1 MGDRLR
7 SAKLVTVVLFSLALV
22 YCATTPEPSPG
33 ELLGAPSEIG
43 EADQTVAVVEAL
55 RQARVAIARAAEAGA
70 ETYDPFVLEEARN
83 ALQESER
90 LQTSDPERAGAAATR
105 ARLKA
110 DEAYRNSLGLARQQ
124 LILAMDL
131 LEQELKDNQVD
142 QFTPEEYADVQAEV
156 ARIKGLFDSGLL
168 ADGSDAAH
176 AVIRQMHTLRDTV
189 AAQLAR
195 VLELKRATEML
206 QDQLG
211 IASEADTMQVAKL
224 NELYEKGKMA
234 LLERYALDDAE
245 RDFGAAREAGR
256 TALRAADVEMGTEMT
271 RERVE
276 ELMYAVMN
284 ELESASLLTIIT
296 DEEIVVDPVPWE
308 GAQFLS
314 AEEDAA
320 ASRSMADSAVEQ
332 VPQHALLQRAKA
344 LWQRGVAERN
354 SGDYRRAAGY
364 FEQAQRYRDAYAALA
379 VMTTYT
385 VRLIPERRESLWRIA
400 EYDFIYGNPWLWP
413 KIWHRNRKLIQ
424 DPDLIF
430 PGWQLYIPPKD
441 VSVEPPSAEQ

>member
-1 MGDRLR
+1 
-7 SAKLVTVVLFSLALV
+7 
-22 YCATTPEPSPG
+22 
-33 ELLGAPSEIG
+33 LLGVPPETADAG
-43 EADQTVAVVEAL
+43 ETVAVVEAL

-83 ALQESER
+83 ALQEGEQ
-90 LQTSDPERAGAAATR
+90 LQTSDPERAAAAASR

-124 LILAMDL
+124 LVLTMDL
-131 LEQELKDNQVD
+131 LVQELKDNEVD
-142 QFTPEEYADVQAEV
+142 RFTPEEFADSEAEV
-156 ARIKGLFDSGLL
+156 ARVKELFDSGLL
-168 ADGSDAAH
+168 ADGSDAAR
-176 AVIRQMHTLRDTV
+176 AVIDQMQALRDTV
-189 AAQLAR
+189 AAKLAR

-206 QDQLG
+206 QDRLG
-211 IASEADTMQVAKL
+211 AASGADAEKVARM

-234 LLERYALDDAE
+234 LLEGYALDDAE

-256 TALRAADVEMGTEMT
+256 TALSVADVEMGTEMT
-271 RERVE
+271 RERVD
-276 ELMYAVMN
+276 ELMYAVMEN
-284 ELESASLLTIIT
+284 LESASLLTIIT
-296 DEEIVVDPVPWE
+296 DDEIVVDPMPWE
-308 GAQFLS
+308 GAQFLK
-314 AEEDAA
+314 AEQDAA
-320 ASRSMADSAVEQ
+320 STSMADSAGDQ
-332 VPQHALLQRAKA
+332 VPQHALLQRAKE

-354 SGDYRRAAGY
+354 ASDYRRAATY
-364 FEQAQRYRDAYAALA
+364 FEQAQRYGHAYAALA

-430 PGWQLYIPPKD
+430 PGWQLYIPPQEVD
-441 VSVEPPSAEQ
+441 VEPPAEQ

>member
-1 MGDRLR
+1 M
-7 SAKLVTVVLFSLALV
+7 
-22 YCATTPEPSPG
+22 YCRTTPEPSPD
-33 ELLGAPSEIG
+33 ELLAVPSETTDAG
-43 EADQTVAVVEAL
+43 QTVAVVEAL

-70 ETYDPFVLEEARN
+70 ESYDPFVLEEARS
-83 ALQESER
+83 ALQEGER
-90 LQTSDPERAGAAATR
+90 LQTSDPEGAGAAATR

-110 DEAYRNSLGLARQQ
+110 DEAYRNSLGMARQQ
-124 LILAMDL
+124 LVLTMDL
-131 LEQELKDNQVD
+131 LLQELKDNQVD
-142 QFTPEEYADVQAEV
+142 RFTPEEYADVEAEV
-156 ARIKGLFDSGLL
+156 ARVKELFDSGLL
-168 ADGSDAAH
+168 ADGSDAAA
-176 AVIRQMHTLRDTV
+176 AVISGMQTLRDMV

-211 IASEADTMQVAKL
+211 IAAEAEAEKVARM

-234 LLERYALDDAE
+234 LLDRYALDDAE

-256 TALRAADVEMGTEMT
+256 TALRAADVEMGTEVT
-271 RERVE
+271 RERVD
-276 ELMYAVMN
+276 ELMRAVMS
-284 ELESASLLTIIT
+284 EIESASLLTIIT

-308 GAQFLS
+308 GASFLS
-314 AEEDAA
+314 AAEDAA
-320 ASRSMADSAVEQ
+320 SAPSMADTAVEQ
-332 VPQHALLQRAKA
+332 VPQHALLQRAKE
-344 LWQRGVAERN
+344 LWRLGVAERN
-354 SGDYRRAAGY
+354 AGDYQRAAGY

-400 EYDFIYGNPWLWP
+400 EYDFIYGNPRLWP

-430 PGWQLYIPPKD
+430 PGWQLYIPPKEVD
-441 VSVEPPSAEQ
+441 VEPPAGQ

>member
-1 MGDRLR
+1 MRG
-7 SAKLVTVVLFSLALV
+7 AKLVAAVLFSLALV
-22 YCATTPEPSPG
+22 YCRTTPEPSPD
-33 ELLGAPSEIG
+33 ELAAAPSET
-43 EADQTVAVVEAL
+43 ADAGRTVAVVEAL

-70 ETYDPFVLEEARN
+70 ETYDPFVLEEARS
-83 ALQESER
+83 ALQEGER
-90 LQTSDPERAGAAATR
+90 LQTSDPERAGSAATR

-124 LILAMDL
+124 LVLSMDL
-131 LEQELKDNQVD
+131 LVRELKDNQVD
-142 QFTPEEYADVQAEV
+142 RFTPEEYADLEAEV
-156 ARIKGLFDSGLL
+156 ARVKELFDSGLL
-168 ADGSDAAH
+168 ADGSDAAA
-176 AVIRQMHTLRDTV
+176 AVIGGMQSLRDTV

-206 QDQLG
+206 QDQLDT
-211 IASEADTMQVAKL
+211 AADTDATKVARM

-256 TALRAADVEMGTEMT
+256 SALRVADVETGTEVT
-271 RERVE
+271 RERVD
-276 ELMYAVMN
+276 ELMHAVMS
-284 ELESASLLTIIT
+284 EIESASLLTVIT

-308 GAQFLS
+308 GARFLS
-314 AEEDAA
+314 ATEDAA
-320 ASRSMADSAVEQ
+320 ASPAMADAAFEQ
-332 VPQHALLQRAKA
+332 VPQHALLQRAKE
-344 LWQRGVAERN
+344 LWQLGVAERN
-354 SGDYRRAAGY
+354 AGDYQRAAGY
-364 FEQAQRYRDAYAALA
+364 FRQAQRYRDAYAALA

-400 EYDFIYGNPWLWP
+400 EYDFIYGNPRLWP

-430 PGWQLYIPPKD
+430 PGWQLYIPPKEVD
-441 VSVEPPSAEQ
+441 VEPPAGE

>member
-7 SAKLVTVVLFSLALV
+7 GAKLVAAVLFSLALV
-22 YCATTPEPSPG
+22 YCRTTPEPSPDD
-33 ELLGAPSEIG
+33 LAAVPSET
-43 EADQTVAVVEAL
+43 ADGGQTVAVVEAL

-70 ETYDPFVLEEARN
+70 ETYDPFVLEEARS
-83 ALQESER
+83 ALQEGER
-90 LQTSDPERAGAAATR
+90 LQTSDPERAGTAATR

-124 LILAMDL
+124 LVLSMDL
-131 LEQELKDNQVD
+131 LVQELKDNQVD
-142 QFTPEEYADVQAEV
+142 RFTPEEYVDVEAEV
-156 ARIKGLFDSGLL
+156 ARVKELFDSGRL
-168 ADGSDAAH
+168 ADGSDAAA
-176 AVIRQMHTLRDTV
+176 AVIRGMRSLRDTV

-206 QDQLG
+206 QDQL
-211 IASEADTMQVAKL
+211 DTVAATDATKVTRM

-256 TALRAADVEMGTEMT
+256 SALRAADVETGTEVT
-271 RERVE
+271 RERVD
-276 ELMYAVMN
+276 ELMHAVMS
-284 ELESASLLTIIT
+284 EIESASLLTVIT

-308 GAQFLS
+308 GARFLS
-314 AEEDAA
+314 TAEDAA
-320 ASRSMADSAVEQ
+320 AAPGMADAAFEQ
-332 VPQHALLQRAKA
+332 VPQHALLQRAKE
-344 LWQRGVAERN
+344 LWQLGVAERN
-354 SGDYRRAAGY
+354 AGDYQRAAGY
-364 FEQAQRYRDAYAALA
+364 FRQAQRYRDAYAALA

-400 EYDFIYGNPWLWP
+400 EYDFIYGNPRLWP

-430 PGWQLYIPPKD
+430 PGWQLYIPPKEVD
-441 VSVEPPSAEQ
+441 VEPPAGE

>member
-1 MGDRLR
+1 MR
-7 SAKLVTVVLFSLALV
+7 SARLVAAVLFSLALV
-22 YCATTPEPSPG
+22 YCRTTPEPSPD
-33 ELLGAPSEIG
+33 ELLTVSPET
-43 EADQTVAVVEAL
+43 ADSGQTVAVVEAL

-70 ETYDPFVLEEARN
+70 EDYDPFVLEEARS
-83 ALQESER
+83 ALQEGER

-124 LILAMDL
+124 LVLTMDL
-131 LEQELKDNQVD
+131 LVQELKDNQVD
-142 QFTPEEYADVQAEV
+142 RFTPEEYADVEAEV
-156 ARIKGLFDSGLL
+156 ARVKELFDSGLL
-168 ADGSDAAH
+168 ADGSDAAA
-176 AVIRQMHTLRDTV
+176 AVISGMQTLRDMV

-206 QDQLG
+206 QDQLDTG
-211 IASEADTMQVAKL
+211 AEADAMKVASM
-224 NELYEKGKMA
+224 NELYEKGRMA

-256 TALRAADVEMGTEMT
+256 TALRAADVEMGTGVT
-271 RERVE
+271 RERVD
-276 ELMYAVMN
+276 ELMRAVMS
-284 ELESASLLTIIT
+284 EIESASLLTIIT

-308 GAQFLS
+308 GAGFLS
-314 AEEDAA
+314 AAENA
-320 ASRSMADSAVEQ
+320 ASSPSMADAAGEQ
-332 VPQHALLQRAKA
+332 VPQHALLQRAKE
-344 LWQRGVAERN
+344 LWRLGVAERN
-354 SGDYRRAAGY
+354 AGDYQRAAGY

-385 VRLIPERRESLWRIA
+385 VRLVPERRESLWRIA
-400 EYDFIYGNPWLWP
+400 EYDFIYGNPRLWP

-430 PGWQLYIPPKD
+430 PGWQLYIPPKEVD
-441 VSVEPPSAEQ
+441 VEPPAEQ

>member
-7 SAKLVTVVLFSLALV
+7 GAKLVAAVLFSLLLV
-22 YCATTPEPSPG
+22 YCRTTPEPSPDEVLAVPADAGDAG
-33 ELLGAPSEIG
+33 E
-43 EADQTVAVVEAL
+43 TVAVVEAL

-70 ETYDPFVLEEARN
+70 ESYDPFVLGEARS
-83 ALQESER
+83 ALQEGER

-124 LILAMDL
+124 LVLTMDL
-131 LEQELKDNQVD
+131 LVQELKDNQVD
-142 QFTPEEYADVQAEV
+142 QFTPEEFADVEAEV
-156 ARIKGLFDSGLL
+156 ARVKELFDSGML
-168 ADGSDAAH
+168 ADGSDAAD
-176 AVIRQMHTLRDTV
+176 AVIRGMQNLRDMV

-211 IASEADTMQVAKL
+211 TAAEADAAKVARM

-234 LLERYALDDAE
+234 LLDRYALDDAE

-256 TALRAADVEMGTEMT
+256 TALRAADVEMGTEVT
-271 RERVE
+271 RERVD
-276 ELMYAVMN
+276 ELMHVVMS

-308 GAQFLS
+308 GARFLS
-314 AEEDAA
+314 ATEDAA
-320 ASRSMADSAVEQ
+320 SSPSMTDTAVEQ
-332 VPQHALLQRAKA
+332 VPQHALLQRAKE
-344 LWQRGVAERN
+344 LWHLGVAEHS
-354 SGDYRRAAGY
+354 SGDYQRAAGY
-364 FEQAQRYRDAYAALA
+364 FQQAQRYRDAYVALA
-379 VMTTYT
+379 VVTTYT
-385 VRLIPERRESLWRIA
+385 VRLVPERRESLWRIA

-430 PGWQLYIPPKD
+430 PGWQLYIPPKEVD
-441 VSVEPPSAEQ
+441 VGPPAEQ

>member
-1 MGDRLR
+1 M
-7 SAKLVTVVLFSLALV
+7 
-22 YCATTPEPSPG
+22 YCRTTPEPSPD
-33 ELLGAPSEIG
+33 ELLAVPSET
-43 EADQTVAVVEAL
+43 ADSGQTVAVVEAL

-70 ETYDPFVLEEARN
+70 ETYDPFVLEEARS
-83 ALQESER
+83 ALQEGER

-124 LILAMDL
+124 LVLTMDL
-131 LEQELKDNQVD
+131 LVQELKDNQVD
-142 QFTPEEYADVQAEV
+142 RFTPEEYAGLEAEV
-156 ARIKGLFDSGLL
+156 ARVKELFDSGLL
-168 ADGSDAAH
+168 ADGSDAAA
-176 AVIRQMHTLRDTV
+176 AVISGMQTLRDMV

-206 QDQLG
+206 QDRLD
-211 IASEADTMQVAKL
+211 AAAEADAMKVTSM
-224 NELYEKGKMA
+224 NELYEKGRMA

-256 TALRAADVEMGTEMT
+256 TALRAADVEMGTEVT
-271 RERVE
+271 RERVD
-276 ELMYAVMN
+276 ELMRAVMN
-284 ELESASLLTIIT
+284 EIESASLLTIIT
-296 DEEIVVDPVPWE
+296 DAEIVVDPVPWE
-308 GAQFLS
+308 GAGFLS
-314 AEEDAA
+314 AAADAA
-320 ASRSMADSAVEQ
+320 ASPSMAGTAVEQ
-332 VPQHALLQRAKA
+332 VPQHALLQRAKE
-344 LWQRGVAERN
+344 LWRLGVAERN
-354 SGDYRRAAGY
+354 AGDYQRAAGY

-400 EYDFIYGNPWLWP
+400 EYDFIYGNPRLWP

-430 PGWQLYIPPKD
+430 PGWQLYIPPKEVD
-441 VSVEPPSAEQ
+441 VEPPAEQ

>member
-1 MGDRLR
+1 MR
-7 SAKLVTVVLFSLALV
+7 SARLAAAVLFSLALV
-22 YCATTPEPSPG
+22 YCRTTPEPSPD
-33 ELLGAPSEIG
+33 ELVVPSET
-43 EADQTVAVVEAL
+43 ADAGQTVAVVEAL

-70 ETYDPFVLEEARN
+70 ESYDPFVLGEARN
-83 ALQESER
+83 ALQEGER
-90 LQTSDPERAGAAATR
+90 LQTSDPEGAGAAATR

-110 DEAYRNSLGLARQQ
+110 DEAYRNSLGLARKQ
-124 LILAMDL
+124 LVLTMDL
-131 LEQELKDNQVD
+131 LVQELKDNQVD
-142 QFTPEEYADVQAEV
+142 RFTPEEYADVEAEV
-156 ARIKGLFDSGLL
+156 ARVKELFDSGLL
-168 ADGSDAAH
+168 ADGSDAAA
-176 AVIRQMHTLRDTV
+176 AVISGMQTLRDMV

-211 IASEADTMQVAKL
+211 IAAEAEAEKVARM

-234 LLERYALDDAE
+234 LLDRYALDDAE

-256 TALRAADVEMGTEMT
+256 TALRAADVEMGTEVT
-271 RERVE
+271 RERVD
-276 ELMYAVMN
+276 ELMRAVMS
-284 ELESASLLTIIT
+284 EIESASLLTIIT

-308 GAQFLS
+308 GASFLS
-314 AEEDAA
+314 AAEDAA
-320 ASRSMADSAVEQ
+320 SAPSMADTAVEQ
-332 VPQHALLQRAKA
+332 VPQHALLQRAKE
-344 LWQRGVAERN
+344 LWRLGVAERN
-354 SGDYRRAAGY
+354 AGDYQRAAGY

-400 EYDFIYGNPWLWP
+400 EYDFIYGNPRLWP

-430 PGWQLYIPPKD
+430 PGWQLYIPPKEVD
-441 VSVEPPSAEQ
+441 VEPPAGQ

>member
-1 MGDRLR
+1 MR
-7 SAKLVTVVLFSLALV
+7 SARLVAAVLFSLALV
-22 YCATTPEPSPG
+22 YCRTTPEPSPD
-33 ELLGAPSEIG
+33 ELLTVSPET
-43 EADQTVAVVEAL
+43 ADSGQTVAVVEAL

-70 ETYDPFVLEEARN
+70 EDYDPFVLEEARS
-83 ALQESER
+83 ALQEGER

-124 LILAMDL
+124 LVLTMDL
-131 LEQELKDNQVD
+131 LVQELKDNQVD
-142 QFTPEEYADVQAEV
+142 RFTPEEYADVEAEV
-156 ARIKGLFDSGLL
+156 ARVKELFDSGLL
-168 ADGSDAAH
+168 ADGSDAAA
-176 AVIRQMHTLRDTV
+176 AVISGMQTLRDMV

-206 QDQLG
+206 QDQLDTG
-211 IASEADTMQVAKL
+211 AEADAMKVASM
-224 NELYEKGKMA
+224 NELYEKGRMA

-256 TALRAADVEMGTEMT
+256 TALRAADVEMGTGVT
-271 RERVE
+271 RERVD
-276 ELMYAVMN
+276 ELMRAVMS
-284 ELESASLLTIIT
+284 EIESASLLTIIT

-308 GAQFLS
+308 GAGFLS
-314 AEEDAA
+314 AAEDAA
-320 ASRSMADSAVEQ
+320 PSPSMADAAGEQ
-332 VPQHALLQRAKA
+332 VPQHALLQRAKE
-344 LWQRGVAERN
+344 LWRLGVAERN
-354 SGDYRRAAGY
+354 AGDYQRAAGY

-385 VRLIPERRESLWRIA
+385 VRLVPERRESLWRIA
-400 EYDFIYGNPWLWP
+400 EYDFIYGNPRLWP

-430 PGWQLYIPPKD
+430 PGWQLYIPPKEVD
-441 VSVEPPSAEQ
+441 VEPPAEQ

>member
-1 MGDRLR
+1 M
-7 SAKLVTVVLFSLALV
+7 
-22 YCATTPEPSPG
+22 YCRTTPEPSPD
-33 ELLGAPSEIG
+33 ELLTVSPET
-43 EADQTVAVVEAL
+43 ADSGQTVAVVEAL

-70 ETYDPFVLEEARN
+70 EDYDPFVLEEARS
-83 ALQESER
+83 ALQEGER

-124 LILAMDL
+124 LVLTMDL
-131 LEQELKDNQVD
+131 LVQELKDNQVD
-142 QFTPEEYADVQAEV
+142 RFTPEEYADVEAEV
-156 ARIKGLFDSGLL
+156 ARVKELFDSGLL
-168 ADGSDAAH
+168 ADGSDAAA
-176 AVIRQMHTLRDTV
+176 AVISGMQTLRDMV

-206 QDQLG
+206 QDQLDTG
-211 IASEADTMQVAKL
+211 AEADAMKVASM
-224 NELYEKGKMA
+224 NELYEKGRMA

-256 TALRAADVEMGTEMT
+256 TALRAADVEMGTGVT
-271 RERVE
+271 RERVD
-276 ELMYAVMN
+276 ELMRAVMS
-284 ELESASLLTIIT
+284 EIESASLLTIIT

-308 GAQFLS
+308 GAGFLS
-314 AEEDAA
+314 AAEDAA
-320 ASRSMADSAVEQ
+320 PSPSMADAAGEQ
-332 VPQHALLQRAKA
+332 VPQHALLQRAKE
-344 LWQRGVAERN
+344 LWRLGVAERN
-354 SGDYRRAAGY
+354 AGDYQRAAGY

-385 VRLIPERRESLWRIA
+385 VRLVPERRESLWRIA
-400 EYDFIYGNPWLWP
+400 EYDFIYGNPRLWP

-430 PGWQLYIPPKD
+430 PGWQLYIPPKEVD
-441 VSVEPPSAEQ
+441 VEPPAEQ

>member
-7 SAKLVTVVLFSLALV
+7 GIRLVAAVLFSLALV
-22 YCATTPEPSPG
+22 YCRTTPEPAPD
-33 ELLGAPSEIG
+33 ELLVVPSET
-43 EADQTVAVVEAL
+43 ADAGQTVAVVEAL

-70 ETYDPFVLEEARN
+70 EDYDPFVLEEARS
-83 ALQESER
+83 ALQEGER

-124 LILAMDL
+124 LVLTMDL
-131 LEQELKDNQVD
+131 LVQELKDNQVD
-142 QFTPEEYADVQAEV
+142 LFTPEEYADVEAEV
-156 ARIKGLFDSGLL
+156 ARVKELFDSGLL
-168 ADGSDAAH
+168 ADGSDAA
-176 AVIRQMHTLRDTV
+176 ADVISGMQTLRDMV

-195 VLELKRATEML
+195 VLDLKRATEML
-206 QDQLG
+206 QDRLG
-211 IASEADTMQVAKL
+211 TAAEPDAMQVASM
-224 NELYEKGKMA
+224 NELYEKGRMA

-256 TALRAADVEMGTEMT
+256 TALRAADVEMGTEVT
-271 RERVE
+271 RERVD
-276 ELMYAVMN
+276 ELMRTVMS
-284 ELESASLLTIIT
+284 EIESASLMTVIT

-308 GAQFLS
+308 GARFLS
-314 AEEDAA
+314 AAEDAA
-320 ASRSMADSAVEQ
+320 ASPSISDTAVEQ
-332 VPQHALLQRAKA
+332 VPQHALLQRAKE
-344 LWQRGVAERN
+344 LWQLGVAERN
-354 SGDYRRAAGY
+354 AGDYQRATGY
-364 FEQAQRYRDAYAALA
+364 FQQAQRYRDAYAALA

-400 EYDFIYGNPWLWP
+400 EYDFIYGNPRLWP

-430 PGWQLYIPPKD
+430 PGWQLYIPPREVD
-441 VSVEPPSAEQ
+441 VEPPAEQ

>member
-1 MGDRLR
+1 M
-7 SAKLVTVVLFSLALV
+7 V
-22 YCATTPEPSPG
+22 
-33 ELLGAPSEIG
+33 PSET
-43 EADQTVAVVEAL
+43 ADAGQTVAVVEAL

-70 ETYDPFVLEEARN
+70 ESYDPFVLGEARN
-83 ALQESER
+83 ALQEGER
-90 LQTSDPERAGAAATR
+90 LQTSDPEGAGAAATR

-110 DEAYRNSLGLARQQ
+110 DEAYRNSLGLARKQ
-124 LILAMDL
+124 LVLTMDL
-131 LEQELKDNQVD
+131 LVQELKDNQVD
-142 QFTPEEYADVQAEV
+142 RFTPEEYADVEAEV
-156 ARIKGLFDSGLL
+156 ARVKELFDSGLL
-168 ADGSDAAH
+168 ADGSDAAA
-176 AVIRQMHTLRDTV
+176 AVISGMQTLRDMV

-211 IASEADTMQVAKL
+211 IAAEAEAEKVARM

-234 LLERYALDDAE
+234 LLDRYALDDAE

-256 TALRAADVEMGTEMT
+256 TALRAADVEMGTEVT
-271 RERVE
+271 RERVD
-276 ELMYAVMN
+276 ELMRAVMS
-284 ELESASLLTIIT
+284 EIESASLLTIIT

-308 GAQFLS
+308 GASFLS
-314 AEEDAA
+314 AAEDAA
-320 ASRSMADSAVEQ
+320 SAPSMADTAVEQ
-332 VPQHALLQRAKA
+332 VPQHALLQRAKE
-344 LWQRGVAERN
+344 LWRLGVAERN
-354 SGDYRRAAGY
+354 AGDYQRAAGY

-400 EYDFIYGNPWLWP
+400 EYDFIYGNPRLWP

-430 PGWQLYIPPKD
+430 PGWQLYIPPKEVD
-441 VSVEPPSAEQ
+441 VEPPAGQ

>member
-1 MGDRLR
+1 MKG
-7 SAKLVTVVLFSLALV
+7 AKLVAAVLFSLALV
-22 YCATTPEPSPG
+22 YCRTTPEPSP
-33 ELLGAPSEIG
+33 EDLLAVPSETG
-43 EADQTVAVVEAL
+43 DTGQTVAVVEAL

-70 ETYDPFVLEEARN
+70 ESYDPFVLEEARS
-83 ALQESER
+83 ALQEGER

-124 LILAMDL
+124 LVLTMDL
-131 LEQELKDNQVD
+131 LVQELKDNQVD
-142 QFTPEEYADVQAEV
+142 RFAREEYADVEAEV
-156 ARIKGLFDSGLL
+156 ARVKELFDSGLL
-168 ADGSDAAH
+168 ADGSDAAG
-176 AVIRQMHTLRDTV
+176 AVISGMQTLRDLV

-206 QDQLG
+206 QDQLST
-211 IASEADTMQVAKL
+211 AAETDATKVAAM
-224 NELYEKGKMA
+224 NELYEKGRMA

-256 TALRAADVEMGTEMT
+256 TALRAVDVDMGSEVT
-271 RERVE
+271 RERVD
-276 ELMYAVMN
+276 ELMRAVMS

-308 GAQFLS
+308 GDRFLS
-314 AEEDAA
+314 AAEDAA
-320 ASRSMADSAVEQ
+320 SSPGMAGTAVEQ
-332 VPQHALLQRAKA
+332 VPQHALLQRAKE
-344 LWQRGVAERN
+344 LWHLGVAERN
-354 SGDYRRAAGY
+354 AGNYQRAAGY
-364 FEQAQRYRDAYAALA
+364 FQQAQRYRDAYAALA

-400 EYDFIYGNPWLWP
+400 EYDFIYGNPRLWP

-430 PGWQLYIPPKD
+430 PGWQLYIPPREVD
-441 VSVEPPSAEQ
+441 VEPPAEQ

>member
-1 MGDRLR
+1 L
-7 SAKLVTVVLFSLALV
+7 LTVS
-22 YCATTPEPSPG
+22 PET
-33 ELLGAPSEIG
+33 
-43 EADQTVAVVEAL
+43 ADSGQTVAVVEAL

-70 ETYDPFVLEEARN
+70 EDYDPFVLVEARS
-83 ALQESER
+83 ALLEGER

-124 LILAMDL
+124 LVLTMDL
-131 LEQELKDNQVD
+131 LVQELKDNQVD
-142 QFTPEEYADVQAEV
+142 RFTPEEYADVEAEV
-156 ARIKGLFDSGLL
+156 ARVKELFDSGLL
-168 ADGSDAAH
+168 ADGSDAAA
-176 AVIRQMHTLRDTV
+176 AVVSGMQTLRDMV

-206 QDQLG
+206 QDQLDTG
-211 IASEADTMQVAKL
+211 AEADAMKVASM
-224 NELYEKGKMA
+224 NELYEKGRMA

-256 TALRAADVEMGTEMT
+256 TALRAADVEMGTGVT
-271 RERVE
+271 RERVD
-276 ELMYAVMN
+276 ELMRAVMS
-284 ELESASLLTIIT
+284 EIESASLLTIIT

-308 GAQFLS
+308 GAGFLS
-314 AEEDAA
+314 AAEDAA
-320 ASRSMADSAVEQ
+320 PSPSMADAAGEQ
-332 VPQHALLQRAKA
+332 VPQHALLQRAKE
-344 LWQRGVAERN
+344 LWRLGVAERN
-354 SGDYRRAAGY
+354 AGDYQRAAGY

-385 VRLIPERRESLWRIA
+385 VRLVPERRESLWRIA

-424 DPDLIF
+424 NPDLIF
-430 PGWQLYIPPKD
+430 PGWQLYIPPR
-441 VSVEPPSAEQ
+441 